1 MDGVWLPAGG
11 RQPDTRGF
19 PDSRHTPRPGIAKG
33 EAFSPLARRRSPAV
47 NRKPLPARRNRINP
61 NRVPAIRPF
70 SHFPNSPNPKSSS
83 RPIPNPL
90 LLLPVKSIL
99 QAVCRAE
106 GWGEWSRC
114 AVRMT
119 AKGSVTPWMA
129 CGSRP
134 VEGSPTLGAFPTVGI
149 RQGQGLRG
157 QGLLPPCRP
166 RQRAVGKSPQ
176 PTGSEPDQS
185 ESSRF
190 ESP

>member
-33 EAFSPLARRRSPAV
+33 VAFSPLARRRSPQV
-47 NRKPLPARRNRINP
+47 NRSSLSVRRNRINP

-90 LLLPVKSIL
+90 LLVPVKPKPE
-99 QAVCRAE
+99 AVCRAE

-119 AKGSVTPWMA
+119 VKGSVTPWMA

-134 VEGSPTLGAFPTVGI
+134 VEGSPALGSFPDSRHTPRPGVKGA
-149 RQGQGLRG
+149 GPFAP
-157 QGLLPPCRP
+157 LPTP
-166 RQRAVGKSPQ
+166 
-176 PTGSEPDQS
+176 PTGGWQIDPADRVGTGSI
-185 ESSRF
+185 RF
-190 ESP
+190 ESR